1 MKSNVKFCLTLLA
14 LGLLAAAPITRAAD
28 EPAPAP
34 KHQKGEKGEKGKR
47 GAAGMAKQRMNDID
61 AAVGLSSDQKEK
73 VTAIWAKEAA
83 AMKEI
88 PAGERRGKAVDA
100 MKSTRDQ
107 VRAVLTPEQQAKFD
121 AMPAPARGRKEK

>member
-1 MKSNVKFCLTLLA
+1 MKTTVRLSLTLLA

-28 EPAPAP
+28 EPSPAP
-34 KHQKGEKGEKGKR
+34 KYQKGEKGEKGKR
-47 GAAGMAKQRMNDID
+47 AGGIAKQRMNDID
-61 AAVGLSSDQKEK
+61 AAVGLSADQKEK

-121 AMPAPARGRKEK
+121 AMPAPARGRKDK

>member
-61 AAVGLSSDQKEK
+61 AAVGLSADQKEK